1 MHLQPYFKLKM
12 NQSTY
17 CDHGDGTRTQ
27 YYGMEMEPEHG
38 IMSMEMEPEHGLM
51 STENTVLWP

>member
-51 STENTVLWP
+51 STENTVL

>member
-1 MHLQPYFKLKM
+1 
-12 NQSTY
+12 
-17 CDHGDGTRTQ
+17 
-27 YYGMEMEPEHG
+27 MEMEPEHG